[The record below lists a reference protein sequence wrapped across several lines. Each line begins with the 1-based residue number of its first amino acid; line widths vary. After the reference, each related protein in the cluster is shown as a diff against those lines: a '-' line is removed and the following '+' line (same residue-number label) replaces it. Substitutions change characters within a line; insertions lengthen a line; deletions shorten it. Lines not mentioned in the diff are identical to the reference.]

1 MLLKI
6 HVICKLYFLG
16 IKYVQIILKL
26 LSLLFKISINQ
37 HILDFH
43 SINNIYEYIVDRYG
57 GRIMASRDV
66 HT

>member
-16 IKYVQIILKL
+16 MKYVQIILKL
-26 LSLLFKISINQ
+26 LSLLFKISTNQ